1 LLWVNLISLAETQK
15 LQNQS
20 LSPSGFGVVQ
30 PQAQANP
37 FLEWRDNSTSK
48 NHRHPASFRRRSH
61 PRYQRQTSAEPLA
74 RLVHLQTLAAREAAQ
89 IAPYIWWV
97 PVTEVSEAED
107 KFWVVW

>member
-1 LLWVNLISLAETQK
+1 LNGGITAHLKTIVIQLL
-15 LQNQS
+15 
-20 LSPSGFGVVQ
+20 
-30 PQAQANP
+30 
-37 FLEWRDNSTSK
+37 
-48 NHRHPASFRRRSH
+48 FRRRSH

-89 IAPYIWWV
+89 IAPYIWRV